1 LNTRLHFDIGVN
13 PTDLAHQELRPLRTD
28 QSMQSAF
35 ALIGVWH
42 GAGARVGAVCRD
54 LTGSEIYNLCVCR
67 RNQLRKPRA
76 KCAHASISH
85 GAHQS
90 TSRRIAIVM
99 ALPAR
104 TTREIGS
111 LL

>member
-1 LNTRLHFDIGVN
+1 
-13 PTDLAHQELRPLRTD
+13 
-28 QSMQSAF
+28 MQSAF
-35 ALIGVWH
+35 ARGTVL
-42 GAGARVGAVCRD
+42 ARAWARFAAILRDPKSTTYACVG
-54 LTGSEIYNLCVCR
+54 